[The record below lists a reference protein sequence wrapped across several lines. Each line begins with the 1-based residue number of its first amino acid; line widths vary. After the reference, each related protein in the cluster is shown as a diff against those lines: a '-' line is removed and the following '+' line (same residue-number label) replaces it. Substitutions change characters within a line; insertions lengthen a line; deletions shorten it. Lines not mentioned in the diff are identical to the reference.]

1 VTARTEAH
9 YRLAFGIHDQ
19 GHSPLR
25 AGVEVGQRCVLGLN
39 FRMNEIT
46 GALAL
51 AQLRKIE
58 IIIATLRAKKSKF
71 KEQIAGIPGIHFRK
85 LNDPAGECGTL
96 LTVLF
101 DEPSRAASVAST
113 LGTRTVNKSGWHVYS
128 NMEHVD
134 RFLKDHGRPHGQGA
148 YPRTDD
154 ILSRAIN
161 LSVGVVDAGLGAAF
175 GININST
182 DAEIAAAAKRF
193 RAACGA

>member
-1 VTARTEAH
+1 V
-9 YRLAFGIHDQ
+9 HDQ

-25 AGVEVGQRCVLGLN
+25 AGVEVGSRSVLGLN

-51 AQLRKIE
+51 AQLRKIDR
-58 IIIATLRAKKSKF
+58 ITGALRDKKKKF

-96 LTVLF
+96 LTVIF
-101 DEPSRAASVAST
+101 DDPARAAAVAKAV
-113 LGTRTVNKSGWHVYS
+113 GTRTVDKSGWHVYA
-128 NMEHVD
+128 NMEHVG
-134 RFLKDHGRPHGQGA
+134 RFLKERGLPNGKGA

-154 ILSRAIN
+154 ILSRSIN

-175 GININST
+175 GVNINST
-182 DAEIAAAAKRF
+182 DAEISAVAKKF